1 MLLVPHGAQAHPAPK
16 AVVMQA
22 PVATR
27 ESAQLSQTDTDTLS
41 IRTWIMNFLAGS
53 VSMTLW
59 VCSIGTEATTVA
71 ASSAARTLFIVVCGQ
86 VILTSSK
93 SV

>member
-1 MLLVPHGAQAHPAPK
+1 MLSVPHGAQAHPAPK

-27 ESAQLSQTDTDTLS
+27 ESAQLSQTDTDILA

-59 VCSIGTEATTVA
+59 VCSIGTEAASVA
-71 ASSAARTLFIVVCGQ
+71 TRRTERTLFIVVCGQ
-86 VILTSSK
+86 VILTSK
-93 SV
+93 SA